1 MARKNYNR
9 PILLSIFAILLVLS
23 GVIMA
28 INGALLMVGGVVLIP
43 INMPAA
49 IGTGTSGGLTILFGI
64 INILIGMALFSGK
77 SWGWWFAVIMTTIS
91 LIFSIASLN
100 LALLINLI
108 VLIYLLMKN
117 TRGWFGV

>member
-1 MARKNYNR
+1 MSRNNYNR

-23 GVIMA
+23 GTIMV
-28 INGALLMVGGVVLIP
+28 INGTLLLFGGTELIP
-43 INMPAA
+43 INMPGA
-49 IGTGTSGGLTILFGI
+49 IGSGASGGLTALFGI

-77 SWGWWFAVIMTTIS
+77 SWGWWFAVIMTIIS
-91 LIFSIASLN
+91 LVFSIASLN

-108 VLIYLLMKN
+108 VLIYLLLRN